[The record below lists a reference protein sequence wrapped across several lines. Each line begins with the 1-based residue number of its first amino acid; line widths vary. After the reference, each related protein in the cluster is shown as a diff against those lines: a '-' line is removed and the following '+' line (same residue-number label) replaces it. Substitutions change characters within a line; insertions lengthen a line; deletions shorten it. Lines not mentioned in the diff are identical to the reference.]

1 MKELKKYNA
10 PSFKVTV
17 LEEED
22 IIMASLAKIEDSK
35 LLTGGHGKIKY
46 VDIDG

>member
-10 PSFKVTV
+10 PSFKVTA

-22 IIMASLAKIEDSK
+22 VIMASLATIDKSK